1 MGAIKMRSAWSW
13 YQGQLAAKP
22 VRTQI
27 VTSGILWAVGD
38 MVAQSVSASVEKRQH
53 KSVISPPPLPH
64 GLPSAFTIIAI
75 DPQVEPGPGKDKD
88 GLNWKRV
95 GISSMFGVGFVG
107 PVGHFWFVWS
117 SAMAV
122 LAFPSFSLCRYEGL
136 EHLVHNKLRL
146 RPKSLRFLATKLAAD
161 ALIFGPIHLVAF
173 FTYSGLAAGKRWEVV
188 RQELGRDFIP
198 AFLTEGAVW
207 PVVQVVNFRFVPVQ
221 HQLLYVNFFCLLDSA
236 FLSWFKH
243 QNNAP
248 WKRKL
253 TAFVTGA
260 SDDPSSSRDD

>member
-64 GLPSAFTIIAI
+64 GLPS
-75 DPQVEPGPGKDKD
+75 VEPGPGKDKD

-107 PVGHFWFVWS
+107 PVGHFW
-117 SAMAV
+117 
-122 LAFPSFSLCRYEGL
+122 YEGL

-173 FTYSGLAAGKRWEVV
+173 FTYSGLAAGKSWEVV

-243 QNNAP
+243 QNDAP

-260 SDDPSSSRDD
+260 SDDPSSSRDH

>member
-1 MGAIKMRSAWSW
+1 MRSAWSW

-53 KSVISPPPLPH
+53 KSQ
-64 GLPSAFTIIAI
+64 AFTIIAI

-107 PVGHFWFVWS
+107 PVGHFW
-117 SAMAV
+117 
-122 LAFPSFSLCRYEGL
+122 YEGL

-173 FTYSGLAAGKRWEVV
+173 FTYSGLAAGKSWEVV

-243 QNNAP
+243 QNDAP

-260 SDDPSSSRDD
+260 SDDPSSSRDH